1 MRYDLQKAS
10 LSKRIPAWLL
20 DTILLVVLAT
30 AFAALL
36 SFAFGYD
43 NYRSQLNAAYEQYET
58 TYGVKFDLTL
68 AEYEKLTE
76 EELKLYE
83 QAVAALNSDKE
94 VMRAYSMM
102 MTLTLVILSMSILL
116 AFVLLEFVIPLLFGN
131 GMTLGKKVF
140 NVALIRVD
148 GVKLTPFMLFV
159 RTILGKYTLETMI
172 PVLIIVM
179 LFFGSIGLEGT
190 LVLILIL
197 LLQAGLLIFNR
208 TRSVIHDLIAC
219 TVAVDF
225 ASQMIFDT
233 PEALLEYQKR
243 IHAED
248 AEKSEY

>member
-1 MRYDLQKAS
+1 MKFDLQKAS

-20 DTILLVVLAT
+20 DAILLVVLVT
-30 AFAALL
+30 AFAAML
-36 SFAFGYD
+36 SYAFGYD
-43 NYRSQLNAAYEQYET
+43 NYSNQLNAAYETYET
-58 TYGVKFDLTL
+58 TYGVKFDLT
-68 AEYEKLTE
+68 AEEYAKLTE
-76 EELKLYE
+76 AELKVYE
-83 QAVAALNSDKE
+83 QAFEALNADQE
-94 VMRAYSMM
+94 VMHAYSML
-102 MTLTLVILSMSILL
+102 MTLTLVILSLSILL
-116 AFVLLEFVIPLLFGN
+116 AFVLLEFVVPLLFGN

-140 NVALIRVD
+140 NVALMRVD
-148 GVKLTPFMLFV
+148 GVKITPFMLFV

-179 LFFGSIGLEGT
+179 LYFGSVGLEGT

-197 LLQAGLLIFNR
+197 LLQLGLLIFNR

-243 IHAED
+243 IHAEE
-248 AEKSEY
+248 AERSDY